1 MSTAAAEDSKFRLPT
16 NVRPTHYD
24 VTVQTDLEKLTFSGF
39 VKIEYV
45 RFLLAYAVY

>member
-1 MSTAAAEDSKFRLPT
+1 MPTTEEEETKYRLPT